1 MIIAKKYQCLMMDL
15 PRLNLEDAI
24 AKTSYFSGRLDD
36 LLRRLHPPTLHCL
49 KLIVKIILHGP
60 DGSGK
65 RLVAKMAAKNLDM
78 SFCEERVADM
88 FDENIVGTEKKVRA
102 TLTKFSSS
110 APCIIYLTGYE
121 LFCYLEQPDL
131 DRIEH
136 SIKESLDELAEQS
149 KQPIVFIAAT
159 TDFHK
164 IYRTSLSEIFQ
175 HDIALQ
181 SPTSQQALEI
191 IESISSQIGLF
202 TDAHQVVNGFSNGE
216 YYLGNL
222 INSIAKI
229 QVDQHK
235 RVSGNKNKH
244 DSKLA
249 TNDEPQTSGTRW
261 VDIGGLGNIKQEI
274 IDAIQLS
281 IDYPQLA
288 KSGLRRT
295 GILLYG
301 PPGTGKTLLAKAVAT
316 ECSLNFINV
325 KGPELLNEYVGQSED
340 NVRKLFQRARE
351 SCPSVIF
358 FDEIDSLAPNRGQA
372 GDSGGVMDRM
382 VSQIL
387 AEMDGVGKCDG
398 VFVIG
403 ATNRVDLVDQSLL
416 RPGRFDKVLE
426 VPLPTTVESRLEI
439 IEALTRKMK
448 LDGDVD
454 IVELEMLA
462 RPGMSGADF
471 QGLCSRALQ
480 KSFDRCVQLVES
492 NQQTE
497 DEVEII
503 TTRSDFV
510 DSIKEIE
517 ATL

>member
-1 MIIAKKYQCLMMDL
+1 MEL

-24 AKTSYFSGRLDD
+24 AKTSYFSGCLDD
-36 LLRRLHPPTLHCL
+36 ILRRLHPTFHCL
-49 KLIVKIILHGP
+49 RLIVKIILHGP

-65 RLVAKMAAKNLDM
+65 RLVAKLAAKNLDM
-78 SFCEERVADM
+78 NFCEERVADM

-102 TLTKFSSS
+102 TLTKFASS
-110 APCIIYLTGYE
+110 APCLIYLTGYE
-121 LFCYLEQPDL
+121 LFCSLEPADL

-136 SIKESLDELAEQS
+136 SIKESLNELSEQS

-159 TDFHK
+159 NDFHK
-164 IYRTSLSEIFQ
+164 IYKTTLSEIFQ
-175 HDIALQ
+175 HDIVLP

-191 IESISSQIGLF
+191 VESIKSQCGSLAK
-202 TDAHQVVNGFSNGE
+202 AHHILRGFSNGE
-216 YYLGNL
+216 YYMGNL
-222 INSIAKI
+222 MNAIARSEVE
-229 QVDQHK
+229 Q
-235 RVSGNKNKH
+235 RVEALSLC
-244 DSKLA
+244 DPSRS
-249 TNDEPQTSGTRW
+249 QTSNEEVQAEGTRW
-261 VDIGGLGNIKQEI
+261 LDVGGLDSIKQEI
-274 IDAIQLS
+274 IDAIQLP
-281 IDYPQLA
+281 IDYPQLK

-295 GILLYG
+295 GILLHG

-316 ECSLNFINV
+316 ECNLNFINV

-351 SCPSVIF
+351 SSPSVIF

-372 GDSGGVMDRM
+372 GDSGGVMDRL

-387 AEMDGVGKCDG
+387 AELDGVGKSDG

-403 ATNRVDLVDQSLL
+403 ATNRKDLVDKSLL
-416 RPGRFDKVLE
+416 RPGRFDKVLM
-426 VPLPTTVESRLEI
+426 VPLPTTAESRLEI

-448 LDGDVD
+448 LSSDVD
-454 IVELEMLA
+454 LVELEMLA

-480 KSFDRCVQLVES
+480 RSFDRCVQLVE
-492 NQQTE
+492 NNEQTE
-497 DEVEII
+497 DEVDII
-503 TTRSDFV
+503 TTMNDFV
-510 DSIKEIE
+510 ESIREIE